1 MNRRTFLY
9 LAPALLCTV
18 MLAGGV
24 LALSPEQYRL
34 DWFTPLTT
42 GGGGQAGSAHYAL
55 DVTVGQAA
63 RGASSSTGYRLCLG
77 YWCGV
82 GLSNRVYL
90 PLVTRDY
97 GP

>member
-9 LAPALLCTV
+9 LALTLLCTM

-24 LALSPEQYRL
+24 LALSSAQYWL

-42 GGGGQAGSAHYAL
+42 GGGGQASSAHYAI

-63 RGASSSTGYRLCLG
+63 RGASSSAGYRVCLG
-77 YWCGV
+77 YWCGM

-90 PLVTRDY
+90 PLVTRGY